1 MSWVNKATALNWNCY
16 ASSGATIFAEF
27 MVNTYN
33 SVLFTNNR
41 IPFYDSELGEKIWRN
56 SISEFENNIDLLSA
70 KNIPELLKL
79 ILSYT
84 NVNNREIYH
93 TPSNFR
99 IFSISQIIKNLN
111 NNQKC
116 IDFGYFSMGMG
127 HAVTISWIIDTGKCF
142 LRPDGGSNGYDAYY
156 TQKVGNTI
164 DPSTGSFIS
173 IDFNSNENTGISKQ
187 TNMIIFD
194 IKDFLQYLINREYT
208 RNRFGVITFPDNFKP
223 INIY

>member
-1 MSWVNKATALNWNCY
+1 M
-16 ASSGATIFAEF
+16 ASSDISNIKDAFLTQSGIGIEDHTSSQEVFHYTIIDDEI
-27 MVNTYN
+27 NQRP
-33 SVLFTNNR
+33 SSPTN
-41 IPFYDSELGEKIWRN
+41 FN

-142 LRPDGGSNGYDAYY
+142 LRPDGGSNGYDTYY

-173 IDFNSNENTGISKQ
+173 IDFKSNENTGISKQ
-187 TNMIIFD
+187 TNMIVFD
-194 IKDFLQYLINREYT
+194 IKDFLQYLINKEYI
-208 RNRFGVITFPDNFKP
+208 RNRFGVITFPDNFKK

>member
-1 MSWVNKATALNWNCY
+1 MTSRDISNIKDSFLTQSGIGIEDHT
-16 ASSGATIFAEF
+16 SSHEVFHNTIIDNEI
-27 MVNTYN
+27 NQRPN
-33 SVLFTNNR
+33 IPTN
-41 IPFYDSELGEKIWRN
+41 FN
-56 SISEFENNIDLLSA
+56 SISEFEDNMNLLSA

-173 IDFNSNENTGISKQ
+173 IDFKSNGNTGISKQ
-187 TNMIIFD
+187 TNMIVFD
-194 IKDFLQYLINREYT
+194 IKDFLQYLINKEYI